1 MKDKHSQLAQ
11 IMGRITVETLA
22 SSDDFISLTRNN
34 PVEFSTRTGSG
45 RATYCKH
52 HRTNREMIITYGK
65 KMIASKLN
73 PVEAVHWLSYR
84 EIIKRN
90 YFDGDTSL
98 SNLLSHTI
106 CHEFA
111 HALQQIQGLVFKG
124 SIHNAHFYRIL
135 DQLHASSLANDVKQE
150 LEHLCDQH
158 SISLIYN
165 QPSVAE
171 KAALTPLFRLNDTIQ
186 FKHRNK
192 LISAR
197 IIKIN
202 SKTLT
207 VESKGLFKS
216 ILWRV
221 PKHQAQHC

>member
-1 MKDKHSQLAQ
+1 MKDKHTLLAQ

-22 SSDDFISLTRNN
+22 SSDDFISLTKSN
-34 PVEFSTRTGSG
+34 PVKFSTRVGSG

-52 HRTNREMIITYGK
+52 HRTNSEMIITYGK

-73 PVEAVHWLSYR
+73 PVEAEHWLSYR

-98 SNLLSHTI
+98 NNLLSHTV

-124 SIHNAHFYRIL
+124 SIHNEHFYRIL
-135 DQLHASSLANDVKQE
+135 DQLHHSSLANNVKQE
-150 LEHLCDQH
+150 LRQLCEQH
-158 SISLIYN
+158 SINLTYN
-165 QPSVAE
+165 QPP
-171 KAALTPLFRLNDTIQ
+171 AAATGVLKPPFQLNDTIQ

-202 SKTLT
+202 SKTFT
-207 VESKGLFKS
+207 VESKGLFKT

-221 PKHQAQHC
+221 PKHQAQHS

>member
-1 MKDKHSQLAQ
+1 MKDKHSQIAQ
-11 IMGRITVETLA
+11 IMGEITVKTLA
-22 SSDDFISLTRNN
+22 SSDDFISLIKNN
-34 PVEFSTRTGSG
+34 PVKFSTRVGSG

-52 HRTNREMIITYGK
+52 HRTNCEMTITYGK

-73 PVEAVHWLSYR
+73 PAEATHWLSYR

-111 HALQQIQGLVFKG
+111 HAIQQIQGLVYKG
-124 SIHNAHFYRIL
+124 SIHNEYFYTIL
-135 DQLHASSLANDVKQE
+135 DQLHQSSLANNVKQE
-150 LEHLCDQH
+150 LRRLCEQH
-158 SISLIYN
+158 SINLTYN
-165 QPSVAE
+165 QPSVA
-171 KAALTPLFRLNDTIQ
+171 ATGLLTPQFQLNDTIQ

-202 SKTLT
+202 SKTFT
-207 VESKGLFKS
+207 VQSKGLFKT

-221 PKHQAQHC
+221 PKHQAQLS

>member
-1 MKDKHSQLAQ
+1 MKDKHTLLAQ
-11 IMGRITVETLA
+11 IMGKITVDTLA
-22 SSDDFISLTRNN
+22 SSDDFISITKNN
-34 PVEFSTRTGSG
+34 PVKFSTRIGSG
-45 RATYCKH
+45 RATYCKY
-52 HRTNREMIITYGK
+52 HRINCEMIINYGK

-73 PVEAVHWLSYR
+73 PDEAMHWLSYR

-111 HALQQIQGLVFKG
+111 HASQQIQGLVYKG
-124 SIHNAHFYRIL
+124 SIHNEHFYRIL
-135 DQLHASSLANDVKQE
+135 DQLHESNRANDVKRE
-150 LEHLCDQH
+150 LERLCQQH
-158 SISLIYN
+158 SIKLAYN
-165 QPSVAE
+165 QPSVATTD
-171 KAALTPLFRLNDTIQ
+171 ALTPSFRLNDTIQ

-202 SKTLT
+202 SKTFT
-207 VESKGLFKS
+207 VESKGLFKT

-221 PKHQAQHC
+221 PKHQVQHC